1 MQNQP
6 QISVSLISS
15 STANP
20 IQLTQLAAGAC
31 YQGTIPQL
39 GDSKLDVKK
48 KLFLTSHH
56 TTLSH
61 WEATYAIDGIA
72 VGDVTF
78 GLHLAHPFYNTDQR
92 SGRFSSEMFEN
103 PDYQLI
109 DNYIKHFWPES
120 AELSEAIKNYVN
132 HSFELYAKYLPI
144 LTEDAENCLRV
155 ERPKASEKY
164 ILANA
169 KKIAQEQLRM
179 FIPIIFPTGLLY
191 TIDLITLVSIYDS
204 AWTPV
209 LREVTKQMAE
219 LLVAKFPDTAWLFS
233 EDRNQA
239 EDWSPALDFLT
250 IDEEVLVQT
259 ADSDPITNIHYP
271 KNSAT
276 LLKSIESVN
285 ISDTAPVDLLHFKPK
300 YMNLNL
306 ETVKTTVSI
315 SVATMGQDQRHRTIK
330 RSEPKFDGCFY
341 LPPLLGAYPE
351 LHEEAV
357 GAMKNWYNL
366 YQKLPPALG
375 TLLAPYG
382 SIITYSKEAS
392 LNAFIHEQLK
402 RACLCAQEEIYG
414 LSQSMRFIFAR
425 DGSVLTNLISSPC
438 YRNGGQCVEGDRYC
452 GRDLSRLQDNPLPDR
467 MV

>member
-1 MQNQP
+1 MKNQP
-6 QISVSLISS
+6 LISVSLISS

-31 YQGTIPQL
+31 YQGTIPKL

-78 GLHLAHPFYNTDQR
+78 GLHLTHPFYNTDQR

-120 AELSEAIKNYVN
+120 VDQAEAIKKYIN

-144 LTEDAENCLRV
+144 LTADAEHYLGV
-155 ERPKASEKY
+155 ERPKATEKY

-179 FIPIIFPTGLLY
+179 FIPIIFPTGLVY
-191 TIDLITLVSIYDS
+191 TIDLITLVSLYDS
-204 AWTPV
+204 AWTPA
-209 LREVTKQMAE
+209 LREATEQMAE

-233 EDRNQA
+233 TERNKA
-239 EDWSPALDFLT
+239 RDWSPVLDFSA
-250 IDEEVLVQT
+250 IDEETLIQD
-259 ADSDPITNIHYP
+259 ADIDPIADIHYP
-271 KNSAT
+271 ENSAA
-276 LLKSIESVN
+276 LLNLIESVD

-300 YMNLNL
+300 YMDLNV
-306 ETVKTTVSI
+306 ETVETTVFI

-330 RSEPKFDGCFY
+330 RSEPKFAGCFY
-341 LPPLLGAYPE
+341 LPPLLGAYAE
-351 LHEEAV
+351 LQAEAV
-357 GAMKNWYNL
+357 EVMKNWYVL
-366 YQKLPPALG
+366 YQKLPRTLGALL
-375 TLLAPYG
+375 TPYG
-382 SIITYSKEAS
+382 SVITYSKKAS

-402 RACLCAQEEIYG
+402 RACFCSQEEIYG
-414 LSQSMRFIFAR
+414 LSQSMRFIFDR
-425 DGSVLTNLISSPC
+425 DDSLLTKLISSPC
-438 YRNGGQCVEGDRYC
+438 YRNGGHCVEGDRYC
-452 GRDLSRLQDNPLPDR
+452 GRDLSRLRANPLPNR
-467 MV
+467 TV